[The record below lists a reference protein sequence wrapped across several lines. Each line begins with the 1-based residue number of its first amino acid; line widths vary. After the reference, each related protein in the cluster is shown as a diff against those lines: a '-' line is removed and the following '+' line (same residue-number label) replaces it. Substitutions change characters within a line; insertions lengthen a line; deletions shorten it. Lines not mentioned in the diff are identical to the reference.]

1 MRLKISTI
9 MAMEY
14 PMIETIFVQDKWAEW
29 CEKQSSL
36 ILPNIE
42 SRKLV
47 THVVDNID
55 WENKSLIGD
64 QTHHSNSS

>member
-1 MRLKISTI
+1 
-9 MAMEY
+9 MAMEH
-14 PMIETIFVQDKWAEW
+14 PMIETIFIQDKWAEW

-47 THVVDNID
+47 THVVNNID
-55 WENKSLIGD
+55 
-64 QTHHSNSS
+64 